1 MGKFPMSSLLFK
13 KLLVVAAF
21 GGLLLASSNVNAQ
34 SIVYEGFDYTIGDD
48 IVGLNGGTGFAGS
61 YTGVGTA
68 GAGTGNVDVVAGLTF
83 GTLDVAGNSLARSAR
98 SGRGVISRELDS
110 AAIAALT
117 GDGTIYFS
125 ALVDVN
131 ADGTTAGG
139 DITQPANAFATLV
152 FGSDASTDA
161 GSSLANTANPGDAIG
176 FGFFG
181 APAIA
186 GTGIQAVTFDDGV
199 ITQGNPT
206 GQSVVIGD
214 NLAFIVGSI
223 EFNSG
228 IDDVITLYNVAETDT
243 ALGTAFATLS
253 ADLDNSTFDTISIS
267 DGQASAFDEIRF
279 GLSLADVTPG
289 QFAAVPEPSS
299 MMILIGLSGL
309 GMIRRRK

>member
-1 MGKFPMSSLLFK
+1 MSSLLFK

-34 SIVYEGFDYTIGDD
+34 LIVYEGFEYTTGDN
-48 IVGLNGGTGFAGS
+48 IVGLNGGTGFAGP

-68 GAGTGNVDVVAGLTF
+68 GAGTGNVDVVAGSTF
-83 GTLDVAGNSLARSAR
+83 GTLDVAGNGLARSAR
-98 SGRGVISRELDS
+98 SGRSVISRELDP
-110 AAIAALT
+110 AAIAALA

-131 ADGTTAGG
+131 ADGTTAGTE
-139 DITQPANAFATLV
+139 ITQPPNAFATLL

-161 GSSLANTANPGDAIG
+161 GSGVANTVNPGDAIG

-181 APAIA
+181 APTIA

-199 ITQGNPT
+199 LTQGNPT

-228 IDDVITLYNVAETDT
+228 GTDDVITLYNVAETDT